1 MADKMAT
8 TYNFN
13 FNNKEEAIKAFRSTP
28 LGALKELR
36 VMLNDIELAL
46 RDEIEAKELSRYNEI
61 SAEIVDLLYE
71 MKKIN
76 PFATFCLQD
85 EEREE
90 DIWLNLDNLIDLF

>member
-1 MADKMAT
+1 MT
-8 TYNFN
+8 TTYKYNFN
-13 FNNKEEAIKAFRSTP
+13 FSNKEEAITTFRSIP
-28 LGALKELR
+28 LETLKEYSTI
-36 VMLNDIELAL
+36 LNEIELAL

-90 DIWLNLDNLIDLF
+90 DIWLDLDNLIDLF

>member
-46 RDEIEAKELSRYNEI
+46 NDAIEAKELSRYNEMCT
-61 SAEIVDLLYE
+61 EVVDLLME
-71 MKKIN
+71 MKELNPYKNYFLPWGDDEICIN
-76 PFATFCLQD
+76 IN
-85 EEREE
+85 
-90 DIWLNLDNLIDLF
+90 DIIDLF